1 MPVEFIVY
9 TYTHP
14 EGGRKSKVTT
24 KTGEERDGN

>member
-9 TYTHP
+9 THP
-14 EGGRKSKVTT
+14 EGGSKSKVTT